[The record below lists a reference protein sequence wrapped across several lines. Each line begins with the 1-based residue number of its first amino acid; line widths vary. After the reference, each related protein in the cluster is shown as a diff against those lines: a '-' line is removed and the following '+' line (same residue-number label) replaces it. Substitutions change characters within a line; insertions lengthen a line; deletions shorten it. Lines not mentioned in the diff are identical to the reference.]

1 MALGTM
7 KLVRL
12 SPIFSNA
19 ANRLLFF
26 TVMLGYGFSI
36 NNNPFDHYTVGFRVP
51 PGSALEEARALRAT
65 QSLKANKKGKLDDQY
80 RYYVFNADH
89 PRAKSTQS
97 LETSIFSQ
105 DLFDSI
111 SVLSANIRELQSDTF
126 RSTGSVLGR
135 DLRGFKDTKQYR
147 NLLHTLCQLR
157 LECSSRSL
165 LLRAN
170 APRDKEVS
178 TVATTPKQQY
188 TKIYRDSQLLILET
202 AALLCRYC
210 LLKAQNPEEEDNV
223 LISCAAASEQ
233 GVRASEA
240 TTNVQKLV
248 HRTPAT
254 ITFRALFDLSHAIEL
269 LPAKL
274 ALQIRDAAQAFGKA
288 LRGKAHL
295 SFPHGVVAHNE
306 MQEKINFAVLLAAL
320 RKVYSERSVILSAH
334 LKLWMGDVQTWYPF
348 DDPFW
353 NGPTEDFLPTLET
366 LIEAADHFGPETTE
380 PVMAEVWSNPHM
392 LCWGWNVQEEEGL
405 FSDTELLQ
413 HKGGGVVCQPSK
425 YLLYISEDR
434 QSNGTWN

>member
-7 KLVRL
+7 NLVRL
-12 SPIFSNA
+12 SPTFPNA
-19 ANRLLFF
+19 ANRLLSF

-36 NNNPFDHYTVGFRVP
+36 TDNPFDHYAVGFRVP
-51 PGSALEEARALRAT
+51 PGSPLEEARALRAT

-80 RYYVFNADH
+80 RYYVFNAEH
-89 PRAKSTQS
+89 PKTKSAQS

-111 SVLSANIRELQSDTF
+111 SVLSANIRELQSDRF

-135 DLRGFKDTKQYR
+135 DLKGFKDRKQYR

-170 APRDKEVS
+170 APRYKEVS
-178 TVATTPKQQY
+178 TVEKIPKQQY

-202 AALLCRYC
+202 ASILCRYC
-210 LLKAQNPEEEDNV
+210 LLKAQNPEDEDDV

-233 GVRASEA
+233 CVRASEA

-248 HRTPAT
+248 QRMHAT
-254 ITFRALFDLSHAIEL
+254 ITIRALFDFSHAMEL
-269 LPAKL
+269 LPANL
-274 ALQIRDAAQAFGKA
+274 ALQIRDAAEAFGKA
-288 LRGKAHL
+288 LRGKVHL
-295 SFPHGVVAHNE
+295 SFPHGVAAHKE
-306 MQEKINFAVLLAAL
+306 MQEKLNFAVFLAAL
-320 RKVYSERSVILSAH
+320 KKACSERSVMLAPH
-334 LKLWMGDVQTWYPF
+334 LKSWMRDVQTWYPF

-353 NGPTEDFLPTLET
+353 NGPTEDFLPALET

-380 PVMAEVWSNPHM
+380 PVMAEVWSDPQM

-413 HKGGGVVCQPSK
+413 SKGGGVVCQPSK
-425 YLLYISEDR
+425 YLLCIPEDR
-434 QSNGTWN
+434 QSNGTSN